1 VQLTQAAHASLVK
14 GWRTVWAP
22 VLDPQVCVGA
32 AGRRMAD
39 QAVSREAPSV
49 EGSTPLTKA
58 RERPSC
64 LQLTLLLRL
73 LLHHRCAEAAC
84 CEAQGP
90 RHSFVTAETQR
101 AAARGGGARSEGAVL
116 AASGTPRLCC
126 LCSLLLSTAKS
137 NVLMLEAAVCATC
150 VDPYTPLTHSSASQL
165 GTLPVW
171 VCRALC
177 RLVPIPMRRSWR
189 R

>member
-1 VQLTQAAHASLVK
+1 VQLTYAAHAFLVK

-39 QAVSREAPSV
+39 QAVSREAPLV
-49 EGSTPLTKA
+49 EGSAPLSKA

-64 LQLTLLLRL
+64 LQLTLWHRQV
-73 LLHHRCAEAAC
+73 LHHSCAEAAC
-84 CEAQGP
+84 CDVQGP
-90 RHSFVTAETQR
+90 RHSFVTADTQR
-101 AAARGGGARSEGAVL
+101 TAARGGGARSEGAVL

-126 LCSLLLSTAKS
+126 LYELLLSTAEH

-150 VDPYTPLTHSSASQL
+150 VDLYTPLTQSSASQL